1 MRVERRTRFE
11 YATCGRGN
19 VSIRKEK
26 VGDSKISGYVLTGH
40 NSNLEAE
47 EKITFIIEAAYAK
60 LFDWKGRIA
69 KC

>member
-47 EKITFIIEAAYAK
+47 EKNNIHY
-60 LFDWKGRIA
+60 
-69 KC
+69 